1 MATKYH
7 AEHVGSLLRP
17 SWLLDARTA
26 RKQGALDS
34 AALREAEDGRA
45 AD

>member
-17 SWLLDARTA
+17 CWLLDARTA
-26 RKQGALDS
+26 RKQGTLD
-34 AALREAEDGRA
+34 AGTLREAEDRR
-45 AD
+45 